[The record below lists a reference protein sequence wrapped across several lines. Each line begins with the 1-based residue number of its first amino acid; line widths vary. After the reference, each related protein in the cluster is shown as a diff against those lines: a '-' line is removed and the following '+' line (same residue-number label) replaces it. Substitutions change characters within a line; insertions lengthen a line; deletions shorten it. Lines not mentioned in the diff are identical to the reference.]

1 MPHLPFILSTMI
13 SYNDPTSEML
23 HDYLELKQE
32 RLASIEEKL
41 APFKAKIDEQNK
53 IIADE
58 LAKVPAQAW
67 KRKNVADVPK
77 KESQVSIDAKELLVD
92 LMAKS
97 TKLESDADKLK
108 TAIDELLTTIDENEE
123 FCAWSENLKLPRKQR
138 QDLPVPARIKRM
150 VQREVEEREE
160 SIARGEWLALTLDH
174 NSQKG
179 KEARTK
185 FYKQMD
191 SQGEFDVVI
200 DKQVETPKVEEVVI
214 EVAGDTYVQP
224 KQKLPW
230 WYKKYNISLE
240 A

>member
-1 MPHLPFILSTMI
+1 MS

-41 APFKAKIDEQNK
+41 APFKVKIDEQNK

-67 KRKNVADVPK
+67 KRKNVAAAPK
-77 KESQVSIDAKELLVD
+77 IESQASIDAKERLVD

-97 TKLESDADKLK
+97 TKLENDAEKLK
-108 TAIDELLTTIDENEE
+108 AAIDELLKTIEDNEE
-123 FCAWSENLKLPRKQR
+123 FCAWSQNLNLPRNAR
-138 QDLPVPARIKRM
+138 QNLPIPSRIKRM
-150 VQREVEEREE
+150 EQREQEERQE
-160 SIARGEWLALTLDH
+160 SIARGEWVALTLDH

-185 FYKQMD
+185 FYMQMD

-200 DKQVETPKVEEVVI
+200 DKQVETPKAEEVVI
-214 EVAGDTYVQP
+214 EVAAETYVQP